1 MLVTMPLPKK
11 FKELLESGP
20 AETPD
25 YVWMVHTV
33 CGVERESCG
42 WHGWALEGAARVGEP
57 RHTYVE
63 SDDRVRCPN
72 CGRLLFRT
80 GDALRFDRAPQQPVR
95 EKLKIDYTVE
105 EPTYLDDDDPAWDQE
120 EPDSENDE

>member
-1 MLVTMPLPKK
+1 MPLPKK

-25 YVWMVHTV
+25 YVWMVYTV

-42 WHGWALEGAARVGEP
+42 WHGWALESAVRAGEP
-57 RHTYVE
+57 SAKSVE
-63 SDDRVRCPN
+63 SDDRLRCPN
-72 CGRLLFRT
+72 CGRLLYRT
-80 GDALRFDRAPQQPVR
+80 DDGLRFDRAPQQPVFP
-95 EKLKIDYTVE
+95 KLGMDYTVE

-120 EPDSENDE
+120 ESDSQEDE